1 MRQSEKGGT
10 FGEQEQA
17 LGTMR
22 TETTNSVEKKKLTK
36 SQKGH
41 QKKLRDGKRV
51 RTNKKKRENYLRA
64 SQFLIM
70 GTWVRRSK
78 IQSSFSK
85 VL

>member
-10 FGEQEQA
+10 FGEQERA

-41 QKKLRDGKRV
+41 QKRLRDGNRV
-51 RTNKKKRENYLRA
+51 RTNKKKKEGITSEPLN
-64 SQFLIM
+64 S
-70 GTWVRRSK
+70 
-78 IQSSFSK
+78 
-85 VL
+85 